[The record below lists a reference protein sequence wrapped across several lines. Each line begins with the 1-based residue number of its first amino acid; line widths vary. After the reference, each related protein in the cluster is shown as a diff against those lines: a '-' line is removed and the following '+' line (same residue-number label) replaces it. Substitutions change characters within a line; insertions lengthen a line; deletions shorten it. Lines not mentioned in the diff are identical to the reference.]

1 MIWKSVLATLLV
13 LWLSTTGAA
22 QEWARKMFQT
32 TGHDFGTVARDAKA
46 EFEFVFTNIYMED
59 VHIADARTSC
69 TCTQVSI
76 KNAWLKTYERGAI
89 VAKYNT
95 RAFTGRKG
103 ATITVTIDRPFSATV
118 QLQVTGYIRGDVVLS
133 PSSVDLGIVDAGT
146 PAERTVAVT
155 YAGLTANWQVVSVQ
169 SACPHI
175 AANVLQTRDYWGRP
189 SSSCTLRVQLS
200 KDAPCGYIKEH
211 LVLLTN
217 DQASSQIPVLV
228 EGWIR
233 PALTASPSS
242 LFLGELA
249 PGQSVTK
256 QIVVQAQKPFRVL
269 AVTASDN
276 LRVSTG
282 PNVGKDPRPVQVIP
296 VTLSANTTGAGKLEG
311 QIRIETDLSQ
321 PVEVSAIGVVKP

>member
-32 TGHDFGTVARDAKA
+32 TSHDFGTVARDAKA
-46 EFEFVFTNIYMED
+46 EFEFVFTNLYVED
-59 VHIADARTSC
+59 VHIADARPSC
-69 TCTQVSI
+69 TCTEVSI

-133 PSSVDLGIVDAGT
+133 PSSVDLGVVDAGT
-146 PAERTVAVT
+146 PVERTVAVN
-155 YAGLTANWQVVSVQ
+155 YAGLTANWQVVGVQ
-169 SACPHI
+169 CACPHI
-175 AANVLQTRDYWGRP
+175 TANVLQTRDYWGRP

-233 PALTASPSS
+233 PAVTASPSS
-242 LFLGELA
+242 LFLGELT

-269 AVTASDN
+269 SVTAGGN
-276 LRVSTG
+276 LRVSVA
-282 PNVGKDPRPVQVIP
+282 PNAGKEPRTVQVIP

-311 QIRIETDLSQ
+311 QIRIETDLNQ
-321 PVEVSAIGVVKP
+321 PVEVQAVAVVKP